1 MRFHTASPISILLI
15 LLVLSGCSSV
25 PTRPSD
31 EAGASPAP
39 VAAAPARRIS
49 VLERLV
55 SEARRSTAESQQPAE
70 PATTEIEPV
79 VTVIPM
85 TPNRVV
91 ERTIND
97 YLQNR
102 RGMLRTWVSR
112 GQIYFPMIEQI
123 FEEEEVPDELKYL
136 ALGESGL
143 NPTAGS
149 WAGAVG
155 MWQFMPVTGRGE
167 GLRVD
172 SWVDERRD
180 PEKSTR
186 AAARHLKALNAD
198 YNGRWH
204 LSVAG
209 YNCSYRCI
217 TRAVERA
224 GFSMDDPPSFW
235 DVYTYL
241 PKETRE
247 FVPKFI
253 ANALIVSNPQQY
265 GIEVE
270 DFGQEFAYDV
280 VQIHGML
287 TLQDAARLAGTDVAS
302 IRNLNPALLKNTLPP
317 PGDDGAPYELK
328 IPLGSFDLFVANFE
342 QLAPKGSA
350 IDAAAEYVVQS
361 GDTLGKIARSFGVG
375 VDELQAAN
383 GLNTTLIRI
392 NQKLQIPGKDGALS
406 SSIAL
411 ASTERKSIS
420 YGPAD
425 FRPIKLADEF
435 QLVHQSGSTP
445 EQPLL
450 AVSLNQNAVEADEGV
465 LSLVPTIYQVQPGD
479 TLGSIAHRYGVS
491 VASIQQ
497 GNNLQGSLIF
507 PKQNLTIHSATN
519 IVDPPQPGTT
529 QYQVQHGDSLYEIAR
544 RFGMTVDGL
553 KQLNRLNNDLIRP
566 GQSLQ
571 VN

>member
-1 MRFHTASPISILLI
+1 LLI
-15 LLVLSGCSSV
+15 LLALSGCSSV
-25 PTRPSD
+25 PTGSPD
-31 EAGASPAP
+31 EAEASLESVVAAP
-39 VAAAPARRIS
+39 VRRVS
-49 VLERLV
+49 VLESLV
-55 SEARRSTAESQQPAE
+55 SDARRRTADVQQAARPGDVETAAVE
-70 PATTEIEPV
+70 PID
-79 VTVIPM
+79 TVIPM
-85 TPNRVV
+85 TPNRLV

-102 RGMLRTWVSR
+102 RSTLRGWVSR
-112 GQIYFPMIEQI
+112 SRTYFPMIEQI
-123 FEEEEVPDELKYL
+123 FDEEEVPDELKYL
-136 ALGESGL
+136 AISESGL

-155 MWQFMPVTGRGE
+155 MWQFMPVTGRSE

-180 PEKSTR
+180 PELSTR

-235 DVYTYL
+235 DVYTHL

-253 ANALIVSNPQQY
+253 ATALIVSNPEQY
-265 GIEVE
+265 GIMVD
-270 DFGQEFAYDV
+270 DFGQEYAYDL
-280 VQIHGML
+280 VQIEGML
-287 TLQDAARLAGTDVAS
+287 SLQDAARLAGTDVAT
-302 IRNLNPALLKNTLPP
+302 IRALNPALLKNTLP
-317 PGDDGAPYELK
+317 GDQEPYSLR
-328 IPLGSFDLFVANFE
+328 IPAGSFDLFVANFG
-342 QLAPKGSA
+342 QMAPKGGVSVG
-350 IDAAAEYVVQS
+350 AAEYLVQS
-361 GDTLGKIARSFGVG
+361 GDTLGKIARQFSVG
-375 VDELQAAN
+375 VDEIQAAN
-383 GLNTTLIRI
+383 GLRGTLINI

-406 SSIAL
+406 SNIRL
-411 ASTERKSIS
+411 YSTDRQTVA
-420 YGPAD
+420 YGPAE
-425 FRPIKLADEF
+425 FRPIKLAEEF

-465 LSLVPTIYQVQPGD
+465 LSLVPTIYQVQAGD

-497 GNNLQGSLIF
+497 VNNLRGTMIF

-544 RFGMTVDGL
+544 RFGMSVDGL
-553 KQLNRLNNDLIRP
+553 KQLNRLNNDLIQP

>member
-1 MRFHTASPISILLI
+1 MRFKSASANSILLI
-15 LLVLSGCSSV
+15 LLALTGCSSV
-25 PTRPSD
+25 PNNTSD
-31 EAGASPAP
+31 DSGATQPDA
-39 VAAAPARRIS
+39 AAAPTRRAS
-49 VLERLV
+49 VLESLV
-55 SEARRSTAESQQPAE
+55 SDARRRTVIQQQPGNSSE
-70 PATTEIEPV
+70 ETSIEPV
-79 VTVIPM
+79 NPTIPM
-85 TPNRVV
+85 TPNRIV

-102 RGMLRTWVSR
+102 RGMLSTWASR
-112 GQIYFPMIEQI
+112 GQIYFPMIEQV
-123 FEEEEVPDELKYL
+123 FAEEEVPDELKYL
-136 ALGESGL
+136 ALSESGL

-155 MWQFMPVTGRGE
+155 LWQFMPVTGRSE

-186 AAARHLKALNAD
+186 AAARHLKALNTD

-217 TRAVERA
+217 SRAVERS
-224 GFSMDDPPSFW
+224 GYSMEEPPSFW

-253 ANALIVSNPQQY
+253 ATALIVSNPELY
-265 GIEVE
+265 GIFV
-270 DFGQEFAYDV
+270 DDLGQELAYDV
-280 VQIHGML
+280 VHIEGML
-287 TLQDAARLAGTDVAS
+287 SLQEAARLAGVDLAT
-302 IRNLNPALLKNTLPP
+302 IRQLNPELLKGTLPP
-317 PGDDGAPYELK
+317 GDAPYALK
-328 IPLGSFDLFVANFE
+328 IPLGSHDLFVANFSKV
-342 QLAPKGSA
+342 APKG
-350 IDAAAEYVVQS
+350 AAAETGAEYVVAS
-361 GDTLGKIARSFGVG
+361 GDTLSKIARNHSVS
-375 VDELQAAN
+375 VDELMAVN
-383 GLNTTLIRI
+383 GLTGTLINI
-392 NQKLQIPGKDGALS
+392 NQKLRIPGKDGALAS
-406 SSIAL
+406 NIRL
-411 ASTERKSIS
+411 ASTERQSVA
-420 YGPAD
+420 YGRSEP
-425 FRPIKLADEF
+425 RPIKLADEF

-465 LSLVPTIYQVQPGD
+465 LSLVPTIYQVQSGD
-479 TLGSIAHRYGVS
+479 TLSTIARRYGVS

-497 GNNLQGSLIF
+497 GNNLQGTTIF

-519 IVDPPQPGTT
+519 MGEAPVPGTAE
-529 QYQVQHGDSLYEIAR
+529 YQVQHGDSLYGIAR

-553 KQLNRLNNDLIRP
+553 KQLNKLNNDLIRP